1 MKKRLLAVLAALSLG
16 FFAVAEEAA
25 PVVDAA
31 AEETAAVFTED
42 QTAAI
47 AEIATGSAESEAY
60 AIWFL
65 IGAALVFFMQCGFA
79 MVETGFT
86 RAKNAGNIIMKN
98 LMDFCIGTPMFMLLG
113 FGLMMSED
121 YLFGLIGVPN
131 MDLFTKFADGDW
143 SSFVFNLVFCATAAT
158 IVSGSMAERTK
169 FSSYCIYSAVISA
182 VVYPIE
188 AGWVWNSNG
197 WLVNMGF
204 VDFAGSAAIHSVG
217 GTAALIGACF
227 LGARIGKYDRDANGK
242 VIKVHAIPGHSLT
255 LGALGTF
262 ILWFGWYGFNGA
274 ACTQRLGVG
283 GLAAVFTTTTIAP
296 AIACVTTMIFTWIKN
311 GKPDV
316 SMTLNASLAGL
327 VAITAPCAT
336 VDALGATVIGFVAGI
351 LVVVVIEGLDTKLHI
366 DDPVG
371 AVGVHLANGIWGTIA
386 DGLFNVESGV
396 FYGGG
401 FEHLGIQCLGEV
413 SIVAWTA
420 VCMVIVF
427 AAIKKFHGL
436 RASREEELI
445 GLDKLE
451 HGIDSSY
458 AGFIMTPQVM
468 TGSSSMEGEPVS
480 PELSVPVTQAS
491 SKPDAK
497 FNKVVI
503 IARQSKFDELKA
515 AMNEIGVTGM
525 TVTNVMGCGAQHGK
539 TEKYRGVPLDMT
551 LLPKIKVETV
561 VSEVPVEKVIEAAK
575 KSLYTGHIGDGKI
588 FVYPVENVV
597 KVRTGEQGYEALQD

>member
-1 MKKRLLAVLAALSLG
+1 MNEVWG
-16 FFAVAEEAA
+16 V
-25 PVVDAA
+25 
-31 AEETAAVFTED
+31 
-42 QTAAI
+42 
-47 AEIATGSAESEAY
+47 
-60 AIWFL
+60 WFL

-113 FGLMMSED
+113 FGLMMSEN
-121 YLFGLIGVPN
+121 YLFGVIGKPHLQ
-131 MDLFTKFADGDW
+131 LFTNFAELDW
-143 SSFVFNLVFCATAAT
+143 SAFVFNLVFCATAAT
-158 IVSGSMAERTK
+158 IVSGAMAERTK

-188 AGWVWNSNG
+188 AGWVWNSQG
-197 WLVNMGF
+197 WLVQLGF

-217 GTAALIGACF
+217 GTAALIGAMF
-227 LGARIGKYDRDANGK
+227 LGPRIGKYDYDKNGK
-242 VIKVHAIPGHSLT
+242 VTKVHAIPGHSLT

-274 ACTQRLGVG
+274 ACTQLLGVG

-296 AIACVTTMIFTWIKN
+296 AVAAVTTMLFTWFKN

-336 VDALGATVIGFVAGI
+336 VDALGATIIGIVAGF
-351 LVVVVIEGLDTKLHI
+351 LVVIVVEGLDLKCHI

-371 AVGVHLANGIWGTIA
+371 AVGVHLANGIWGTLA

-401 FEHLGIQCLGEV
+401 FKHLGVQALGEFT
-413 SIVAWTA
+413 IVLWTA

-436 RASREEELI
+436 RASREEEVI

-451 HGIDSSY
+451 HGIDSAY
-458 AGFIMTPQVM
+458 GGFIMAPQVM
-468 TGSSSMEGEPVS
+468 SAGLPGDADSALVAPAKG
-480 PELSVPVTQAS
+480 SVPVEKAVPVTKTSAR
-491 SKPDAK
+491 PDAK
-497 FNKVVI
+497 FHMVTI
-503 IARQSKFDELKA
+503 ITRPSKFDELKS
-515 AMNEIGVTGM
+515 AMNDINVTGM
-525 TVTNVMGCGAQHGK
+525 TVVNVLGCGQQHGNVQ
-539 TEKYRGVPLDMT
+539 KYRGVEMDMT
-551 LLPKIKVETV
+551 LLPKIKVDIV
-561 VSEVPVEKVIEAAK
+561 VSEVPVDLVVAAAK
-575 KSLYTGHIGDGKI
+575 EVLYTGNIGDGKI
-588 FVYPVENVV
+588 FVYDVENVI
-597 KVRTGEQGYEALQD
+597 KVRTGEEGYEALQD

>member
-1 MKKRLLAVLAALSLG
+1 MQDIWGV
-16 FFAVAEEAA
+16 
-25 PVVDAA
+25 
-31 AEETAAVFTED
+31 
-42 QTAAI
+42 
-47 AEIATGSAESEAY
+47 
-60 AIWFL
+60 WFL

-113 FGLMMSED
+113 FGLMMSEN
-121 YLFGLIGVPN
+121 YFFGCIGKPN
-131 MDLFTKFADGDW
+131 MQLFTQFAELDW

-169 FSSYCIYSAVISA
+169 FSAYCIYSAVISA

-188 AGWVWNSNG
+188 AGWVWNPQG
-197 WLVNMGF
+197 WLAAIGF

-217 GTAALIGACF
+217 GTAALIGAIF
-227 LGARIGKYDRDANGK
+227 LGPRLGKYDYDKNGRVK
-242 VIKVHAIPGHSLT
+242 KVHAIPGHSLT

-274 ACTQRLGVG
+274 ACTQLTGVG

-296 AIACVTTMIFTWIKN
+296 ALACVTTMLYTWIKN

-336 VDALGATVIGFVAGI
+336 VDAAGASIIGIVAGI
-351 LVVVVIEGLDTKLHI
+351 LVVVVVEGLDLKLHV

-371 AVGVHLANGIWGTIA
+371 AVGVHLANGIWGTLA
-386 DGLFNVESGV
+386 DGLFNVEDGL

-401 FEHLGIQCLGEV
+401 FRHLGIQALGEV
-413 SIVAWTA
+413 SILAWTA
-420 VCMVIVF
+420 VCMIITF
-427 AAIKKFHGL
+427 WLIKKFHGL
-436 RASREEELI
+436 RASREEEVI

-458 AGFIMTPQVM
+458 AGFIMAPQVM
-468 TGSSSMEGEPVS
+468 TEGES
-480 PELSVPVTQAS
+480 AAAAGAVPVEKAIPVAKATS
-491 SKPDAK
+491 RPDAK
-497 FNKVVI
+497 FHMVSIVT
-503 IARQSKFDELKA
+503 RQSKFDELKA
-515 AMNEIGVTGM
+515 AMNDIKVTGM
-525 TVTNVMGCGAQHGK
+525 TVTNVLGCGVQHGQ
-539 TEKYRGVPLDMT
+539 TQKYRGVPMDLT
-551 LLPKIKVETV
+551 LLPKIKVDIV
-561 VSEVPVEKVIEAAK
+561 VSEVPVDLVIAAAK
-575 KSLYTGHIGDGKI
+575 EVLYTGNIGDGKI
-588 FVYPVENVV
+588 FVYDVENVI
-597 KVRTGEQGYEALQD
+597 KVRTGEEGYEALQD